1 LTDLSGKYYTLVM
14 ESSYKSLTDYEESML
29 NTTAEPESQER
40 YEKFKVLV
48 DSGKREFFTIVK

>member
-1 LTDLSGKYYTLVM
+1 M